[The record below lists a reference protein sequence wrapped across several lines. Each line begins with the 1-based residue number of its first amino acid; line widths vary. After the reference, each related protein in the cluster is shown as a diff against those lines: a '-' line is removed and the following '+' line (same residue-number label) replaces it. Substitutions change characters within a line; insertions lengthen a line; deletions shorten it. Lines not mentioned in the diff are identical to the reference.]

1 MAPPRTLPS
10 DAILRKWRI
19 DEGLSLKEI
28 LDRIKEAEGCE
39 VPLGTLA
46 SALSRAG
53 ITERVRYE
61 EFIPWTPIKLEHNQA
76 YPLVM
81 LRLLARREHGLPEK
95 VQDKKKL
102 DAWLRRLHEEE
113 AVVTYRY
120 DSEHGFY
127 YVRRKD
133 TDHPQIPIRMPK
145 ASPRPGNE

>member
-19 DEGLSLKEI
+19 DEGLSLREM
-28 LDRIKEAEGCE
+28 LTRIKETEGHD

-61 EFIPWTPIKLEHNQA
+61 EFIPWSPIKLEHNQA
-76 YPLVM
+76 YPLTM

-95 VQDKKKL
+95 APDKKKL
-102 DAWLRRLHEEE
+102 NAWLRRLHDED
-113 AVVTYRY
+113 AVVTYQG
-120 DSEHGFY
+120 DSEYGFY
-127 YVRRKD
+127 YVRRKPED
-133 TDHPQIPIRMPK
+133 PEDIPIRMPK
-145 ASPRPGNE
+145 ASPRQGNE